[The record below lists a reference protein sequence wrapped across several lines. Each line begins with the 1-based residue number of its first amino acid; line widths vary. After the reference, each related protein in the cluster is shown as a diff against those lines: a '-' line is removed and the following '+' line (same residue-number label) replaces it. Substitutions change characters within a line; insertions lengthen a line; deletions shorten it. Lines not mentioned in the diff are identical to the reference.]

1 MGKLE
6 KLAMQALRADMNL
19 KEAKRIAEEAKE
31 QFIKALEAA
40 DMWNTDTK
48 AVGNVRTKI
57 QTNRFFDVTTAEK
70 LAGDEAVEKAQV
82 TATDAK
88 ILKSM
93 MTDNDIEAAMKLH
106 KNPYKLSLEVLR
118 D

>member
-19 KEAKRIAEEAKE
+19 KEAKRIAGEAKE
-31 QFIKALEAA
+31 QFIKSLEAA

-57 QTNRFFDVTTAEK
+57 QNNRFFDVTTAEK

-93 MTDNDIEAAMKLH
+93 MTDNDIEAAMKPH
-106 KNPYKLSLEVLR
+106 ENPYKLSLEVLR

>member
-19 KEAKRIAEEAKE
+19 KEAKRIANEAKE
-31 QFIKALEAA
+31 QFIKSLEAA

-57 QTNRFFDVTTAEK
+57 QNNRFFDVTTAEK

-82 TATDAK
+82 TATDEK

-93 MTDNDIEAAMKLH
+93 MSDNDIEAAMKPH

>member
-82 TATDAK
+82 TATDAN

-93 MTDNDIEAAMKLH
+93 MTDNDIEAAMKPH

>member
-19 KEAKRIAEEAKE
+19 KEAKRIADEAKE

-40 DMWNTDTK
+40 NMWNTDTK

-57 QTNRFFDVTTAEK
+57 QNNRFFDVTTAEK

-93 MTDNDIEAAMKLH
+93 MSDNDIEAAMKPY

>member
-6 KLAMQALRADMNL
+6 KLAMQALRADIEK
-19 KEAKRIAEEAKE
+19 KEAERVADEAKE
-31 QFIKALEAA
+31 QLIKALEAA
-40 DMWNTDTK
+40 NMWNTDTK

-57 QTNRFFDVTTAEK
+57 QSNRFFDVPTAEK

-93 MTDNDIEAAMKLH
+93 MSDNDIEAAMKPH

>member
-6 KLAMQALRADMNL
+6 KLAMQALRADMNH
-19 KEAKRIAEEAKE
+19 KEAKRIADEAKE

-48 AVGNVRTKI
+48 AVGNVRTNI
-57 QTNRFFDVTTAEK
+57 QNNRFFDVDTAVR
-70 LAGDEAVEKAQV
+70 LVDDEYVEKAKV
-82 TATDAK
+82 TKVDPK

-93 MTDNDIEAAMKLH
+93 MSDNDIEAAMKPY

>member
-6 KLAMQALRADMNL
+6 KLAMQALRADMNH
-19 KEAKRIAEEAKE
+19 KEAKRIADEAKE

-48 AVGNVRTKI
+48 AVGNVRTNI
-57 QTNRFFDVTTAEK
+57 QNNRFFDVTTAEK

-93 MTDNDIEAAMKLH
+93 MSDNDIEAAMKPH

>member
-93 MTDNDIEAAMKLH
+93 MTDNDIEAAMKPH